1 MSRSFSISR
10 VMLLAA
16 MAGLMILAALGFRA
30 QEKDREG
37 FKQSSKENI
46 HWASAQVEVEL
57 ARFVATL
64 SLYSAGDPNVTAD
77 DVNRRFDI
85 FWSRTGVFRSGEVGE
100 RLRAFDSDIQV
111 IPDVTALLEKHEPAV
126 VNIRRGNTAAH
137 LRIVNDFLAVDDRLR
152 RLSVRVLSGEELRFA
167 RVRENMR
174 ASGLLTWF
182 VSTAALVLTSILVA
196 VMLIENRRYKRT
208 ADEASKL
215 AERAETANQAKSR
228 FLTMMSHELR
238 TPMNGVLGLM
248 ALAKQ
253 SGLNER
259 QRRLIEQA
267 ERSGEQMT
275 ALLADILDFSDLQA
289 ETLEIDRKPFDPA
302 ELGRAVAD
310 AIKPSVQRTARNF
323 RVQPTLP
330 AKEWVVGDMMRL
342 RQALNHFCTYMIEIV
357 GSEDISL
364 TISHRNDRLACV
376 IDIAVHGHEHPG
388 WQPEAMF
395 GGDDTAFDSFGSDA
409 LGPTIARGLIA
420 LMGGSVVLTRTEP
433 GRACLTVSV
442 PAEAVPPI
450 TRVVRIEA
458 QSDTSGMM
466 LRAVINSSKLKV
478 WEPDDE
484 REAVSAVLIET
495 ESSDE
500 AAIVAR
506 LRAEHPGALVIGLG
520 STNLVELYDRI
531 LPVPLTESALR
542 SALSND
548 LASAIA

>member
-1 MSRSFSISR
+1 M
-10 VMLLAA
+10 
-16 MAGLMILAALGFRA
+16 
-30 QEKDREG
+30 
-37 FKQSSKENI
+37 
-46 HWASAQVEVEL
+46 
-57 ARFVATL
+57 
-64 SLYSAGDPNVTAD
+64 
-77 DVNRRFDI
+77 
-85 FWSRTGVFRSGEVGE
+85 FRSGEVGE